1 MKLSDLTTRA
11 GEWLRGSGPMSEI
24 VISSRI
30 RLARNLAG
38 HPFLGRASRTQRNE
52 DDGVEQKPE
61 NCGGKERDDEIQRR
75 GDGIPAP
82 VCVGHRALH
91 RIGV

>member
-1 MKLSDLTTRA
+1 MANPNVNIKLSDLTGHA

-38 HPFLGRASRTQRNE
+38 HRFLARASRLFCLPPTAY
-52 DDGVEQKPE
+52 
-61 NCGGKERDDEIQRR
+61 C
-75 GDGIPAP
+75 
-82 VCVGHRALH
+82 LLL
-91 RIGV
+91 